1 MLVLDFKF
9 KYFFFISYNLLV
21 NFCRKWITVEPV
33 SNQDE
38 FGHGLRISK
47 GGKPKRSAQASAD
60 NTGELSVSK
69 PPLSRFVLFGIIYIY
84 KKKLLKEGNEETKK
98 NTTKLVV
105 FFWYESTHPPFS
117 PLLPLQINIFL
128 SFLFQKN
135 ERDRLYFSPQKF
147 TLSLKGFLSFF

>member
-9 KYFFFISYNLLV
+9 EYFFFISYNLLV

-38 FGHGLRISK
+38 FGHGLQISK

-84 KKKLLKEGNEETKK
+84 KKK
-98 NTTKLVV
+98 
-105 FFWYESTHPPFS
+105 
-117 PLLPLQINIFL
+117 II
-128 SFLFQKN
+128 
-135 ERDRLYFSPQKF
+135 
-147 TLSLKGFLSFF
+147 KGRK

>member
-9 KYFFFISYNLLV
+9 EYFFFISYHLLV

-47 GGKPKRSAQASAD
+47 GGKPKRSVQASAD

-98 NTTKLVV
+98 NATELV
-105 FFWYESTHPPFS
+105 FFGTNQPV
-117 PLLPLQINIFL
+117 LPSLL
-128 SFLFQKN
+128 SFLFK
-135 ERDRLYFSPQKF
+135 LTFFSLFFSRKMKE
-147 TLSLKGFLSFF
+147 TDCISLHRSLHSF

>member
-9 KYFFFISYNLLV
+9 NIFFLSYHLLV

-47 GGKPKRSAQASAD
+47 GGKPKRSVQASAD
-60 NTGELSVSK
+60 NTGEISVSK
-69 PPLSRFVLFGIIYIY
+69 PPLPRFVLLGIYIY
-84 KKKLLKEGNEETKK
+84 IKKKLLKEGNEETKK
-98 NTTKLVV
+98 NATELAFRYESK
-105 FFWYESTHPPFS
+105 YESTRLPFS

-128 SFLFQKN
+128 SF
-135 ERDRLYFSPQKF
+135 
-147 TLSLKGFLSFF
+147 FF